1 MQARLPISVAVVTLN
16 EQENLPRCLES
27 ARELAS
33 QMVVLDCGSTDGTKA
48 AAEKFGAE
56 FHFAPWTGYVSQKNK
71 CLALCSQP
79 WVLCLDADEALTP
92 ELAQSI
98 RALFASGEPSAA
110 GYVVTRRTFY
120 LGDWVWHSWYPEW
133 RLRLVRK
140 GRASWTGL
148 DPHDYLQADGP
159 TEKLAGDLLHYSFRD
174 LFDHLQRTIKYSR
187 MMAQSYHKEGRR
199 FHWPQL
205 LMSPWLSFMKH
216 LLLRGGWRDGWRGWL
231 IAFSKWLDVFAKYA
245 FLLEIE
251 RVSSS
256 EKRVSPQN

>member
-27 ARELAS
+27 VRELAS

-92 ELAQSI
+92 ELAQTI
-98 RALFASGEPSAA
+98 RALFASGEPSAV

-120 LGDWVWHSWYPEW
+120 LGDWIWHSWYPEW
-133 RLRLVRK
+133 RLRLVRR

-159 TEKLAGDLLHYSFRD
+159 TEKLTGDLLHYSFRD

-187 MMAQSYHKEGRR
+187 
-199 FHWPQL
+199 FHWAQL
-205 LMSPWLSFMKH
+205 LISPWLSFLKH
-216 LLLRGGWRDGWRGWL
+216 LVLRRGWRDGWRGWL

-251 RVSSS
+251 RGPSS
-256 EKRVSPQN
+256 EKRVSPHN